1 VILQTPDDKFRQQEK
16 KHVSKTK
23 ATPTAAFGLALLKK
37 EVAAKPGENVM
48 ISPLSVS
55 IALGMTANGAKG
67 TTLSGIN
74 TALHLKGDQAT
85 NNKGYAA
92 LLEKLK
98 RTGIGVTLDIANG
111 LFARIGVGFKA
122 GFLNTNKKFFGAK
135 IDELDFD
142 DPKTVATI
150 NGFVSKATNKKINE
164 LLKDKIAADTV
175 MFIINCVYF
184 KGEWTTKFDKRNTKD
199 LDFAGVGKRATMYR
213 KGAMAYDKD
222 VTGDTYEVM
231 ALPFGKSQAVRALVF
246 LPKAGKTTD
255 DVLAKLDE
263 KSLLGHA
270 ACEHTSRGEL
280 WLPRLQT
287 KYGNKLN
294 ASLEALGMVDAFGA
308 ADFSGMRKTPP
319 ALFIKAVQH
328 MTDFAWD
335 EEGAEGAA
343 VTSVEVGF
351 ECVQIPYKMKVDRP
365 FLAFVIDTETEAVLF
380 AGVITDPAKP
390 RK

>member
-1 VILQTPDDKFRQQEK
+1 M
-16 KHVSKTK
+16 SKNK

-74 TALHLKGDQAT
+74 TALHLTGDQAS

-92 LLEKLK
+92 LLEQLK
-98 RTGIGVTLDIANG
+98 RTGIGVTLDVANG

-122 GFLNTNKKFFGAK
+122 SFIETNQKFFGAK
-135 IDELDFD
+135 IYELDFD
-142 DPKTVATI
+142 DPETVNTI
-150 NGFVSKATNKKINE
+150 NGFVSKATNKKINK
-164 LLKDKIAADTV
+164 LLKDKIAADAV

-184 KGEWTTKFDKRNTKD
+184 KGEWTTKFDKKKTKD
-199 LDFAGVGKRATMYR
+199 LDFAGAGKRATMYR
-213 KGAMAYDKD
+213 SGSMAYGKD
-222 VTGDTYEVM
+222 ADRNTYEVM
-231 ALPFGKSQAVRALVF
+231 SLPFGKAKAVRALVF
-246 LPKAGKTTD
+246 LPKTGKTVD
-255 DVLAKLDE
+255 DVLSKLDE

-270 ACEHTSRGEL
+270 ASSYNSGGEL
-280 WLPRLQT
+280 WLPRLKT

-294 ASLEALGMVDAFGA
+294 ASLEALGMVDAFGS

-328 MTDFAWD
+328 MTDFSWD

-343 VTSVEVGF
+343 VTSVEVGV
-351 ECVQIPYKMKVDRP
+351 ESVQIPYKMKVDRP
-365 FLAFVIDTETEAVLF
+365 FLAFVIDTETNAVLF
-380 AGVITDPAKP
+380 AGVIIDPDKP
-390 RK
+390 QS